1 MALKDK
7 WALDDEYRST
17 PKFQDQKHRIGNNNN
32 NNNNNNYRMG
42 NTAKSK

>member
-32 NNNNNNYRMG
+32 TNNRMR
-42 NTAKSK
+42 NTANNK